1 MSNETLWQF
10 KTRNFTIQWRVSPCS
25 VLDLSWDETGE
36 VREKLESGVYTAFDS
51 EMRVL
56 HNGIEIAADYLGQ
69 SIYENPEDFRD
80 HIGLA
85 KKSREDGRNYGSYFA
100 DMVREAIRE
109 ARTHLRDTKALRVRD
124 EKAQAA

>member
-1 MSNETLWQF
+1 MTLHAETLWQF
-10 KTRNFTIQWRVSPCS
+10 KTRNFTIQWLVTPCDY
-25 VLDLSWDETGE
+25 LDLSWDDTGE
-36 VREKLESGVYTAFDS
+36 VREKLESGIYVAFDS

-69 SIYENPEDFRD
+69 SIYENPKDFRD

-100 DMVREAIRE
+100 DMVRQAISE
-109 ARTHLRDTKALRVRD
+109 ARDYLRETKTVYVR
-124 EKAQAA
+124 EST